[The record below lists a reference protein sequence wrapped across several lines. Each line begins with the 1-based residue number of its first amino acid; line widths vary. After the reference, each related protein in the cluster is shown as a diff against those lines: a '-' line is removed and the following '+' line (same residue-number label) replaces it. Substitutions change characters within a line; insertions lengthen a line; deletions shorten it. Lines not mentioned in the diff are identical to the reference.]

1 MLRLT
6 RETSSKY
13 DRESSQSKIG
23 ENRAF
28 GVFYMEL
35 AHVWQGVRVHF
46 FTLEGECELGEAVSK
61 LLHPEDLP
69 FKRN

>member
-28 GVFYMEL
+28 GVFYTEL
-35 AHVWQGVRVHF
+35 AHVWQGVRFHF
-46 FTLEGECELGEAVSK
+46 FTLESECELGEAVSK